1 MVRCSQSGLYR
12 FQKESADDL
21 LECIRVHSFLFF
33 EEAVIMTVELIFRL
47 IVMVIIAGLGWQLGG
62 YLAGVFAESYQISYT
77 YVITLV
83 GALIGFLIAPL
94 VTIRPLKA
102 LGKSIRQLPARM
114 LIVGSIGLTIGLVIS
129 ALLYLPLSKLPG
141 PLGNLAPTLAAI
153 VCGLLGILV
162 MVWRERDFRNILGS
176 LRPLKP
182 GADRGNVVLLDTSV
196 IIDGRI
202 ADICKTGFISGTMIV
217 PRFVLDELQHIAD
230 SADALRRNR
239 GRRGLDIL
247 NKLQKDSSVA
257 LEISDLDA
265 PQIHGVDSKLVKLAR
280 ELECPVVTNDYN
292 LNRVAELRGVKVL
305 NINELAN
312 AVKAIVLP
320 GETVQIK
327 IIQEGKEPGQGVGYF
342 DDGTMV
348 VVEDARRLIH
358 STINVVV
365 TRVLQTVAGRMIFA
379 RPEEHSK

>member
-1 MVRCSQSGLYR
+1 
-12 FQKESADDL
+12 
-21 LECIRVHSFLFF
+21 
-33 EEAVIMTVELIFRL
+33 MTVELIFRL
-47 IVMVIIAGLGWQLGG
+47 IVMAIVAALGWQLGG
-62 YLAGVFAESYQISYT
+62 YLADVFATSYQPYYT

-94 VTIRPLKA
+94 VTIRPLRA
-102 LGKSIRQLPARM
+102 LGKTIRQLPARF
-114 LIVGSIGLTIGLVIS
+114 LIVGSVGLTIGLVIS
-129 ALLYLPLSKLPG
+129 ALLYLPLSQLPG
-141 PLGNLAPTLAAI
+141 TLGNLAPTMAAI
-153 VCGLLGILV
+153 AFGLLGILV
-162 MVWRERDFRNILGS
+162 MVWRERDIRNLLGT
-176 LRPLKP
+176 LRPLKS
-182 GADRGNVVLLDTSV
+182 GTTRRDVVLLDTSV

-202 ADICKTGFISGTMIV
+202 ADISKTGFISGTMVV

-247 NKLQKDSSVA
+247 NKLQKDPTTA

-265 PQIHGVDSKLVKLAR
+265 PQVHGVDSKLVKLAR
-280 ELECPVVTNDYN
+280 ELECPVITNDYN
-292 LNRVAELRGVKVL
+292 LNRVAELRGVTVL

-379 RPEEHSK
+379 RPEERPR